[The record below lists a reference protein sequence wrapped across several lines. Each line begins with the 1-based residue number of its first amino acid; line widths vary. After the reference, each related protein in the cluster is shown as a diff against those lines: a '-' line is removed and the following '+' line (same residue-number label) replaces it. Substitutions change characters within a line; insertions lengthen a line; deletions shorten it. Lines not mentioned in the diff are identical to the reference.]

1 MIRFFCRISIAP
13 QQNRIRTS
21 EHRRWGASLRAAI
34 SLAPFLLIAAL
45 VASPGA
51 APNAGASDPGE
62 GYLLVGSD
70 GGAFAY
76 GTVGFYGPYS
86 KLTLNLPIVG
96 AAVTANGG
104 GYVEAGGDGGT
115 FLFGN
120 APSDGSIYK
129 FSNQSSQ
136 QMGLGNVVG
145 VALTPDNQGYW
156 LATNT
161 GYVCGFGDAVVYY
174 DNNLQYVPETN
185 GCWPSATNSG
195 SMVGIAADPA
205 SPNSG
210 YWLVSSTAGVFAFG
224 AAGYHGGTPGI
235 TNAVG
240 IAPTADGGG
249 YWIAGSD
256 GGVFAYGDA
265 PFFGSYGAT
274 FTNGVVGILA
284 VPAAANDG
292 YWLVHS
298 NGQLL
303 PFGHAAFLGSEEDQ
317 TLGGPIVGIA

>member
-1 MIRFFCRISIAP
+1 MA
-13 QQNRIRTS
+13 
-21 EHRRWGASLRAAI
+21 L
-34 SLAPFLLIAAL
+34 LPFLFSAAL
-45 VASPGA
+45 VSIPGSV
-51 APNAGASDPGE
+51 PNAGASDPGE

-76 GTVGFYGPYS
+76 GNLGYYGS
-86 KLTLNLPIVG
+86 MAGQHLSLPIVG
-96 AAVTANGG
+96 AAVTSNGG

-174 DNNLQYVPETN
+174 DNFAQYIPETN
-185 GCWPSATNSG
+185 GCWPSAPYSG

-256 GGVFAYGDA
+256 GGVFAYGDSF
-265 PFFGSYGAT
+265 FFGSYGAT
-274 FTNGVVGILA
+274 FTTNGVVGILG

-292 YWLVHS
+292 YWLVRS

>member
-1 MIRFFCRISIAP
+1 MFSNKHRSIPA
-13 QQNRIRTS
+13 RARG
-21 EHRRWGASLRAAI
+21 HRRLGVLVRAVMA
-34 SLAPFLLIAAL
+34 LTPFLL
-45 VASPGA
+45 VATFLSSPGTA
-51 APNAGASDPGE
+51 LNGGASAPAE
-62 GYLLVGSD
+62 GYLLVGAD
-70 GGAFAY
+70 GAAFAY

-86 KLTLNLPIVG
+86 PLTLNMPIVG
-96 AAVTANGG
+96 AAETPNNG

-115 FLFGN
+115 FIFGN
-120 APSDGSIYK
+120 APGDGSIYK
-129 FSNQSSQ
+129 FSGQSSQ

-174 DNNLQYVPETN
+174 DNNSQYIPETN

-205 SPNSG
+205 SSNSG
-210 YWLVSSTAGVFAFG
+210 YWLVSSTGSTFAFG
-224 AAGYHGGTPGI
+224 WAGYHGGTPGI

-240 IAPTADGGG
+240 MAPTPDGGG

-265 PFFGSYGAT
+265 GFFGSYGGA
-274 FTNGVVGILA
+274 FTSYGVVGILGI
-284 VPAAANDG
+284 PSSLDDG
-292 YWLVHS
+292 YWLVRS
-298 NGQLL
+298 NGELL
-303 PFGHAAFLGSEEDQ
+303 PFGHAAFLGSEEGVA
-317 TLGGPIVGIA
+317 LVKPIVGIA